1 MPSRGTIVTAAC
13 LLSLQKAVH
22 AYTPSTIGTTSRI
35 HHTRGLGI
43 TTCSRLFNAV
53 SDDNLERI
61 TDIETNNAHERI
73 NFDDKNKGAAEF
85 NHLIP
90 STTTM
95 VPSRMVGGS
104 GRRATGLSS
113 SVLLPLS
120 ESTPTTTNM
129 LFQSSSDDKI
139 IQPSANISTSWK
151 EKLVDVSNLAS
162 LLCVLDCTLL
172 PLVSIAIPTLSWGV
186 GFITG
191 NAAYVASNNSIMAG
205 LSSFLAYIPAL
216 SHGIALY
223 FVIPVGVLTTIVNY
237 FFGHKE
243 VKFSL
248 LSLVGVALIYV
259 ANSSSGV
266 GIPNIDAWLQASGI
280 VAMAGHH
287 AHHGHHVHD
296 ACGAM
301 VGAATGMMAHT
312 CPEGLAHRM
321 TNTLGCAFLLGSNYA
336 SRKYMEEKSS
346 GCAASAMAEALSW
359 GGGDNGGKRLVCPP
373 GCNCEAPSYGTSSTS
388 RVGGETFFQWERSNP
403 GGNGRRTNRGEFTT
417 RLRR

>member
-1 MPSRGTIVTAAC
+1 MQSGLKRTSHYAPAFDQWIPR
-13 LLSLQKAVH
+13 SL
-22 AYTPSTIGTTSRI
+22 
-35 HHTRGLGI
+35 
-43 TTCSRLFNAV
+43 
-53 SDDNLERI
+53 
-61 TDIETNNAHERI
+61 
-73 NFDDKNKGAAEF
+73 
-85 NHLIP
+85 
-90 STTTM
+90 
-95 VPSRMVGGS
+95 VGG
-104 GRRATGLSS
+104 
-113 SVLLPLS
+113 
-120 ESTPTTTNM
+120 
-129 LFQSSSDDKI
+129 D
-139 IQPSANISTSWK
+139 
-151 EKLVDVSNLAS
+151 
-162 LLCVLDCTLL
+162 
-172 PLVSIAIPTLSWGV
+172 
-186 GFITG
+186 
-191 NAAYVASNNSIMAG
+191 
-205 LSSFLAYIPAL
+205 
-216 SHGIALY
+216 
-223 FVIPVGVLTTIVNY
+223 IPVGVLTTIVNY

-266 GIPNIDAWLQASGI
+266 GIPNIDSWLQASGI
-280 VAMAGHH
+280 VAMEGH

-359 GGGDNGGKRLVCPP
+359 GGDENGGKSLVCPP

-388 RVGGETFFQWERSNP
+388 RVGDETFFQWERSNP
-403 GGNGRRTNRGEFTT
+403 AGNGRRTNREGFTT